1 MESQAIFQA
10 ETQAKLF
17 SIELGPRGAFVFKML
32 GIPMSLAPPVVGSAG
47 NHFGEV
53 SGAPGHGLPS
63 ALDGATISAVLSDQS
78 ASLFGSGC
86 LGRGDAKITLGTGS
100 FLTINTGD
108 TAHASLGGLVPFV
121 RGSIQ

>member
-1 MESQAIFQA
+1 M
-10 ETQAKLF
+10 F

-53 SGAPGHGLPS
+53 SAPGLPS

>member
-1 MESQAIFQA
+1 
-10 ETQAKLF
+10 
-17 SIELGPRGAFVFKML
+17 ML

-53 SGAPGHGLPS
+53 SGAPGLGLPS